1 MSEHDDNEALKH
13 AYQNAK
19 QRYPAPGRIRRA
31 IIEQPATDNRWHQF
45 LAGSAKLP
53 GREWLALTAAAG
65 CFLVLLNLYWSP
77 PLPPSTDK
85 FVALEVEYHG
95 YQDNIDHLPD
105 YREKLT
111 VYTREFTRQLAT
123 LNVFYSREARLASLD
138 GDWLFTDCKNQKI
151 TVSHELIDDLRALQ
165 RVDPA
170 LVEGTFVA
178 LAFDQQGR
186 LIQIAPASTN
196 RC

>member
-1 MSEHDDNEALKH
+1 MSEHDENDALKH
-13 AYQNAK
+13 AYQTAK
-19 QRYPAPGRIRRA
+19 QRYPIPGRIRRA
-31 IIEQPATDNRWHQF
+31 IFKQPTAGNRWRH
-45 LAGSAKLP
+45 LLSGSAKLP
-53 GREWLALTAAAG
+53 GREWLALMAAAG
-65 CFLVLLNLYWSP
+65 CFLVLLNMYWSP
-77 PLPPSTDK
+77 ALPASTDK

-95 YQDNIDHLPD
+95 YQDSVVHLPD

-111 VYTREFTRQLAT
+111 VYTREFTQQLAS

-165 RVDPA
+165 RIDPA

-186 LIQIAPASTN
+186 LIQIAPSATN